1 MSFSLLL
8 PPPLALVF
16 RRAFC
21 LVFNYYPSGPF
32 CHIYDQFGSF
42 PYVLE
47 RVLLLSYPMEDEA
60 GLGEREEGKSK
71 TSHPSQSE
79 DP

>member
-1 MSFSLLL
+1 
-8 PPPLALVF
+8 
-16 RRAFC
+16 
-21 LVFNYYPSGPF
+21 
-32 CHIYDQFGSF
+32 
-42 PYVLE
+42 
-47 RVLLLSYPMEDEA
+47 MEDEA